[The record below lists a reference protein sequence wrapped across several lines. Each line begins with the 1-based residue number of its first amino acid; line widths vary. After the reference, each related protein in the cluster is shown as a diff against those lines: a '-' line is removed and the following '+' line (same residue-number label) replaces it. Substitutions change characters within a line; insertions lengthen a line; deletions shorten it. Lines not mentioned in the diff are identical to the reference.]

1 MLGRLSN
8 GRIDLD
14 VVADA
19 LRRSFWF
26 LPVVAMLGGGVLG
39 VLVPM
44 LDTATGG
51 TFGFFS
57 TSDRDSARGLL
68 ETIATVTVSVA
79 GIAFSVTVVALQ
91 LASQQLGPRVLR
103 TFQADRLS
111 QATLAVFLGLFVY
124 ALIALGRVSTI
135 SLGEGVD
142 SPNLVLTLGVLVA
155 VLAFGLFAAFIQ
167 NTVVSLQASTVIS
180 RINADAISCLECPYP
195 SGLGEPAA
203 DGSGDARGGGQP
215 RSVTAPAA
223 GFLNAIPVED
233 VIAAATSRD
242 GLVIQRVP
250 LGDYVIGGLEVAEV
264 HSGEDPEAL
273 AEEIAGMISIGDERT
288 LIQDVAFPVR
298 QLADIALRALS
309 PSLNDPTTA
318 ETAMGALTHV
328 LAEFARQDP
337 VSLER
342 ADGDGIVR
350 FVAVAPD
357 LGDLV
362 RLGFEQVRIHG
373 EDQDRPVLSVRLKQ
387 LLEQLRRVATEH
399 GRSTEEIERQ
409 LALIERR
416 EP

>member
-1 MLGRLSN
+1 MAGWFSN
-8 GRIDLD
+8 GRIDLA
-14 VVADA
+14 VIADG

-26 LPVVAMLGGGVLG
+26 LPVLAMLGGGVLG

-51 TFGFFS
+51 TVGFFT

-124 ALIALGRVSTI
+124 SLIALGRVSTI

-142 SPNLVLTLGVLVA
+142 SPNLVLTFGMLVA

-180 RINADAISCLECPYP
+180 RISADAISCLQRPYP
-195 SGLGEPAA
+195 SGLGE
-203 DGSGDARGGGQP
+203 SGAEGAREPRRGG
-215 RSVTAPAA
+215 APASVAAPSA
-223 GFLNAIPVED
+223 GFLNAIPVEM
-233 VIAAATSRD
+233 VIAAACSHD

-250 LGDYVIGGLEVAEV
+250 LGDYVIGGLEIAAVD
-264 HSGEDPEAL
+264 GCEDPESL
-273 AEEIAGMISIGDERT
+273 AEQVAGMIEIGEERT
-288 LIQDVAFPVR
+288 LVQDIAFPVR
-298 QLADIALRALS
+298 QLTDVALRALS

-318 ETAMGALTHV
+318 ETAVGALTHV
-328 LAEFARQDP
+328 LAEFARQEA
-337 VSLER
+337 VGFER
-342 ADGDGIVR
+342 ADGDGVVR
-350 FVAVAPD
+350 FIATAPD
-357 LGDLV
+357 LDDLV
-362 RLGFEQVRIHG
+362 RLGFEQVRLHSEG
-373 EDQDRPVLSVRLKQ
+373 HPVLAARLGH
-387 LLEQLRRVATEH
+387 LLRQLRCVATEH
-399 GRSTEEIERQ
+399 GRSNEEIDRQ
-409 LALIERR
+409 LDLL
-416 EP
+416 EPGGS